1 MVRTLRE
8 AAEALQVRLDR
19 ARSIEETRED
29 IVALRENLEA
39 QGSRLNGLKAQIDAE
54 FGRFQ
59 RDERLLQ
66 SAIEDVI
73 SQRRRLEQ

>member
-19 ARSIEETRED
+19 ARSIEETRAD
-29 IVALRENLEA
+29 IAALQRNLATQEA
-39 QGSRLNGLKAQIDAE
+39 KLNGLKGQIDAE
-54 FGRFQ
+54 FDRFQ

-66 SAIEDVI
+66 RAIEDAVA
-73 SQRRRLEQ
+73 

>member
-19 ARSIEETRED
+19 ARSIEETRAD
-29 IVALRENLEA
+29 IVALQRNLATQEA
-39 QGSRLNGLKAQIDAE
+39 KLSGLKAQIDAE
-54 FGRFQ
+54 FDRFQ

-66 SAIEDVI
+66 RAIEDAVA
-73 SQRRRLEQ
+73 

>member
-19 ARSIEETRED
+19 AKSVEETRAD
-29 IVALRENLEA
+29 IVALRANLQA
-39 QGSRLNGLKAQIDAE
+39 QYSRLSGLKAQIDAE

-66 SAIEDVI
+66 GAIEDVV
-73 SQRRRLEQ
+73 S